1 MLVTRTVYVTKDHIR
16 KGEAASCF
24 ECPGALA
31 INETFP
37 EIAPVKVFP
46 SGIEYQYRGRATVKP
61 PEVLR
66 SFMRRFDEQRFILV
80 NEGLKLAAISPISFS
95 LTMLIPVT
103 KTIP

>member
-1 MLVTRTVYVTKDHIR
+1 MLVTRTVYITKNHID
-16 KGEAASCF
+16 KGQPANCEA
-24 ECPGALA
+24 CPGALA

-46 SGIEYQYRGRATVKP
+46 SGIEYRHRGRVTIKP

-80 NEGLKLAAISPISFS
+80 DEDVKLAAMSPISFS
-95 LTMLIPVT
+95 LTMAIPVT
-103 KTIP
+103 KTTP